1 MYVLTITIFVTLY
14 NFNPIYNIIVKAFLE
29 DNNDIKPIL
38 KKEKWKG
45 EVPNLSLKDLSN
57 STIEISKTVGVWGP
71 ISNNSHT
78 LEELR
83 GINQSRAMSD
93 IITQGFDEYYF
104 VMSNFEDP
112 KLIAS
117 TESLLLSAEML
128 DNNLKIIIILL
139 PPSEG
144 GPNGNYD
151 WKGWIDYFNSL
162 KQKHP
167 NSFEGF
173 TIDDF
178 NWISTRND
186 TKFEHNID
194 FMEYSNLIDALQ
206 HKRKDVKFFVCI
218 KTTIASF

>member
-1 MYVLTITIFVTLY
+1 MSNFDPTDNTLA
-14 NFNPIYNIIVKAFLE
+14 NAFQAE
-29 DNNDIKPIL
+29 NNDIKPIPNEGNL
-38 KKEKWKG
+38 TW
-45 EVPNLSLKDLSN
+45 EVIN
-57 STIEISKTVGVWGP
+57 SSSERLLNSIRSADKPVGVWGP
-71 ISNNSHT
+71 ISNSSHT

-83 GINQSRAMSD
+83 EINQSRAITD
-93 IITQGFDEYYF
+93 IITLGFDEYYF

-112 KLIAS
+112 KLIDS
-117 TESLLLSAEML
+117 TESLLESTENL
-128 DNNLKIIIILL
+128 DYDLKIIIILL

-162 KQKHP
+162 KQRHP

-186 TKFEHNID
+186 
-194 FMEYSNLIDALQ
+194 
-206 HKRKDVKFFVCI
+206 
-218 KTTIASF
+218 